1 MSEPSHAAHAIATA
15 TQSVLGRA
23 RYSCGDRV
31 TDSDAI
37 LDVLARCHGYLAVAS
52 DGPVGEIETPLFPPG
67 ADEPDYLI
75 IRLARVLRPRMPVIW
90 GGLVQEIDAE
100 RRLVF
105 LDATREEIR
114 HQPEHLP
121 LAV

>member
-1 MSEPSHAAHAIATA
+1 MGPVFLCGPVQDPDPI
-15 TQSVLGRA
+15 LG
-23 RYSCGDRV
+23 
-31 TDSDAI
+31 
-37 LDVLARCHGYLAVAS
+37 VLARCHGYLAVAS

-75 IRLARVLRPRMPVIW
+75 IRLARVLRPRMPVVW
-90 GGLVQEIDAE
+90 AGLVQDIDAE

>member
-1 MSEPSHAAHAIATA
+1 MRPLAGLPPSAYLRPAVPIPDH
-15 TQSVLGRA
+15 SVA
-23 RYSCGDRV
+23 V
-31 TDSDAI
+31 
-37 LDVLARCHGYLAVAS
+37 VARCHGFIAVAS
-52 DGPVGEIETPLFPPG
+52 DGVVGEIETPLFPPG

-75 IRLARVLRPRMPVIW
+75 IRLARALRPRLPVVW
-90 GGLVQEIDAE
+90 AGLVQEVDAE
-100 RRLVF
+100 RRLVY